1 MLENL
6 SDSNDST
13 YYPNIY
19 SDHDDDDNDDN
30 GDNGGDGDGD
40 GDGDGYGYGDNDHL
54 DVIVVDL
61 TQEDDAPRRMMGRH
75 LELEHWNDCNEQAL
89 MLGPS
94 NAVTLPICSIGE
106 SGPLSVLN
114 ACEFHTWR
122 RGRQCASSHCSFCKR
137 AHQSP
142 DPGSR
147 DKIQEVVHHMCS
159 IHPTPSAV
167 HW

>member
-75 LELEHWNDCNEQAL
+75 LELEH
-89 MLGPS
+89 
-94 NAVTLPICSIGE
+94 
-106 SGPLSVLN
+106 
-114 ACEFHTWR
+114 
-122 RGRQCASSHCSFCKR
+122 
-137 AHQSP
+137 
-142 DPGSR
+142 
-147 DKIQEVVHHMCS
+147 
-159 IHPTPSAV
+159 
-167 HW
+167 